1 MLKLFEYL
9 KITATKL
16 AKDKKK
22 NAEKIEDFKAKMD
35 IFLTKDRITFDEYNE
50 ILEILEPSEA
60 TTSLEIIEE
69 ETEEA

>member
-22 NAEKIEDFKAKMD
+22 MLKKSKILKLKW
-35 IFLTKDRITFDEYNE
+35 IF
-50 ILEILEPSEA
+50 
-60 TTSLEIIEE
+60 SLQK
-69 ETEEA
+69 TE